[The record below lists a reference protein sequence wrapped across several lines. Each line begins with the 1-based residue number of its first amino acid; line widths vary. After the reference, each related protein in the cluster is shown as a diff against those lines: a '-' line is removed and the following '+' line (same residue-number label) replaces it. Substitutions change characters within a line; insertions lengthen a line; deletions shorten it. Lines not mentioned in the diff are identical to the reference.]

1 MILEKLV
8 YNTIS
13 RETIIDYVCTVCGDD
28 GGRAMIPSMNTLQL
42 EGEGHFLVVSRWGR
56 RICRNNLINRC
67 YNNFCL
73 YADNANN
80 KITIE
85 GFSFIGAPPERT
97 VEMQVRCK
105 LCGSTNVHELPS
117 GSDPEE
123 VTIDFSR
130 LGMRCCNN
138 ENCRSQY
145 SLK

>member
-8 YNTIS
+8 YNTLS
-13 RETIIDYVCTVCGDD
+13 RETTIDYICTVCGDD
-28 GGRAMIPSMNTLQL
+28 GGRAVIPSMANIQVGADHHLI
-42 EGEGHFLVVSRWGR
+42 VSRWGR
-56 RICRNNLINRC
+56 RSCRNNLLNRC

-80 KITIE
+80 RITIE
-85 GFSFIGAPPERT
+85 SFSFFGEPPSRD

-105 LCGSTNVHELPS
+105 LCGSINLHDLP
-117 GSDPEE
+117 GLSDTET
-123 VTIDFSR
+123 VSIDFSK

-138 ENCRSQY
+138 ENCRAQY